1 MAGLPTTVV
10 AMRLVSLDR
19 LAPNAML
26 GVDVHVP
33 GTDDG
38 PPLLRRG
45 VALQSNYVAALRAK
59 GILSVWVDDDLSE
72 GMIPGRILTPETER
86 TAVNAVNSALS
97 DATEALS
104 SGRGLSAEAIGELE
118 NVAALI
124 AAEVHTTPN
133 VGLHLTDM
141 LGADQYLLQHVV
153 DVTAL
158 GTVLARRLFRRNGW
172 IDHLGQRRVDDIDP
186 RLAKIALGLL
196 LHDIGKL
203 MIPPEILN
211 KPGKLTEAEWTEIR
225 KHPQTGADMLG
236 DNISFVIRAVV
247 KQHHERWDGLGYP
260 DGKAGEEIH
269 QFARI
274 AAVADVYDAVTADRP
289 YREAMPPHRGV
300 KIIQEGE
307 GTHFDP
313 EVVEIFNKVVLPFP
327 PGVEVELADGRQAL
341 VVEADHH
348 APYEPTVRVRHPNGY
363 VEEIARAPLAVA
375 LAA

>member
-1 MAGLPTTVV
+1 
-10 AMRLVSLDR
+10 
-19 LAPNAML
+19 ML
-26 GVDVHVP
+26 GVDVHET
-33 GTDDG
+33 GDDG

-45 VALQSNYVAALRAK
+45 VALHEKYIEALRSK
-59 GILSVWVDDDLSE
+59 GVLSVWVDDDLSE
-72 GMIPGRILTPETER
+72 GMVPNRLLSTDVER
-86 TAVNAVNSALS
+86 QAVTAVSGALG
-97 DATEALS
+97 DATEALAA
-104 SGRGLSAEAIGELE
+104 GRGLSAEAVNELE
-118 NVAALI
+118 TVAELI
-124 AAEVHTTPN
+124 AKEVHTSPN
-133 VGLHLTDM
+133 VGLHLADM

-158 GTVLARRLFRRNGW
+158 GTVLAARLFRRNGW

-186 RLAKIALGLL
+186 RLGKIALGLL

-203 MIPPEILN
+203 TIPADILN
-211 KPGKLTEAEWTEIR
+211 KPGKLTPQEWDEVR

-236 DNISFVIRAVV
+236 TNGSLVIRAVV

-260 DGKAGEEIH
+260 DGKAGDEIH

-289 YREAMPPHRGV
+289 YRRAMAPHQGCR
-300 KIIQEGE
+300 IIQEGE

-341 VVEADHH
+341 VVDADPHQ
-348 APYEPTVRVRHPNGY
+348 PYEPTVRVRNSNGSI
-363 VEEIARAPLAVA
+363 EEIRRAPLAVA
-375 LAA
+375 VAA